1 MAFQIFKRASGDPS
15 KKPKAA
21 TPITDTSPLV
31 VPRMEVQ
38 ENEYG
43 HNSRSTGISVEEEGQ
58 ELPSSLQTAAL
69 LFASKQIKPAA
80 ATIKDALGT
89 EDGKNVHVWQAYLD
103 LLRRASDRATFD
115 ETALK
120 YVVQFERSAPSWDE
134 LSTDEVG
141 AGAVAA
147 LAAFITLPNSL
158 IGEKPAAITSLL
170 TQAKRPKTPDARLM
184 LDARDLQDVDVGAA
198 IAFTQALTTVRRQG
212 WSIEWKGLKEAV
224 DRMWKPLRA
233 GEAKLKERWALGLEL
248 LIWTGRE
255 KDFEDRAVDYAVTF
269 ELSPPSWE
277 KPSNDQLKAA
287 TGTAGPAKPNALG
300 LVPIE
305 TKTEIG
311 AMAQKLVWKGD
322 MAGPTDP
329 QLARLLTP
337 TQDTQGVEIDM
348 NALRYVDFVC
358 AGAICNGI
366 VRTMASGRNVR
377 IFGASPILRA
387 LLQLTGVPENLFSQR
402 KRKA

>member
-1 MAFQIFKRASGDPS
+1 MAFQIFKRASGDAN

-21 TPITDTSPLV
+21 TAITDTSPLV

-38 ENEYG
+38 ASEYG
-43 HNSRSTGISVEEEGQ
+43 TNSNSTGISVEEEGQ
-58 ELPSSLQTAAL
+58 ELPPSLQTAAL

-89 EDGKNVHVWQAYLD
+89 EDGKNIHVWQAYLD
-103 LLRRASDRATFD
+103 LLRRAADRTTFD

-120 YVVQFERSAPSWDE
+120 FVVQFERSAPSWDE

-141 AGAVAA
+141 PGAVAA
-147 LAAFITLPNSL
+147 LASFVTLPNSL

-198 IAFTQALTTVRRQG
+198 IAFTQALTAVRRQG

-224 DRMWKPLRA
+224 DRVWKPLRA
-233 GEAKLKERWALGLEL
+233 GEAKMKERWALGLEL

-255 KDFEDRAVDYAVTF
+255 KDFEDRAVDFAVTF

-277 KPSNDQLKAA
+277 KPSNDQLKSAA
-287 TGTAGPAKPNALG
+287 GAAVAKPSAIG
-300 LVPIE
+300 LVPLDA
-305 TKTEIG
+305 KTEIG
-311 AMAQKLVWKGD
+311 AVAQKLVWKGD

-337 TQDTQGVEIDM
+337 TQDTQSVEIDM
-348 NALRYVDFVC
+348 NSLRYVDFVC

-366 VRTMASGRNVR
+366 VRTMAAGRNVR